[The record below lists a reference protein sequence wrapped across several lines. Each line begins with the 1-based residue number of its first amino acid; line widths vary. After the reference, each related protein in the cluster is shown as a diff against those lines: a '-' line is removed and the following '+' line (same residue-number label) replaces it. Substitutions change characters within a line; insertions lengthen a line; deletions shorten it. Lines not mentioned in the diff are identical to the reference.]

1 MIKDKLSLLPLQPGC
16 YLMKDKDN
24 TVIYVGKAKKLKNR
38 VSSYFVGAH
47 NYKTTKL
54 VQEIVDFDYIV
65 TDSEKEALLLEINL
79 IKDYSPK
86 YNISFMDNKYYPYIQ
101 LTKEKHPRLKIVRN
115 AQDKK
120 HKHFGPFPDGT
131 AARETFKLLNRLY
144 PLRKCN
150 HIPKKPCLYYSLN
163 QCVAPC
169 IQEVSDEVYK
179 EMTSSIT
186 KFIQGDTKEIIND
199 LQNKMM
205 SASEV
210 QNYELAKECR
220 DLITHIQHVTSKQ
233 HVQFND
239 LVDRDIVGYYSDKGY
254 LCLQLFFMRNGK
266 LLARDLNLVPAQDD
280 YQEQIISFLVQFY
293 QENTEPK
300 ELLVPQELD
309 IELLKEI
316 VNCKIIKPQKG
327 NKANLV
333 AMANENAKEQ
343 LEKKFLLIQK
353 NEASTTPSKKD
364 YRKFKIK
371 TVEGPDDYASMKEV
385 IYRRYYR
392 VLMEGLEK
400 PDLIIVD
407 GGKGQIKVAKEVID
421 ALNLNIMVCG
431 LAKDDRHSTSVL
443 LDSSGEVVEI
453 NRKSELFFLLTRMQ
467 DEVHRYAISFHKNVR
482 SKSLFQSILDS
493 VEGIGPKR
501 RKMLLKEFGSVKQLK
516 EAQLEQLERVLPH
529 EVALNLFNVLKA
541 DTEK

>member
-1 MIKDKLSLLPLQPGC
+1 M
-16 YLMKDKDN
+16 
-24 TVIYVGKAKKLKNR
+24 
-38 VSSYFVGAH
+38 
-47 NYKTTKL
+47 
-54 VQEIVDFDYIV
+54 
-65 TDSEKEALLLEINL
+65 
-79 IKDYSPK
+79 
-86 YNISFMDNKYYPYIQ
+86 
-101 LTKEKHPRLKIVRN
+101 
-115 AQDKK
+115 
-120 HKHFGPFPDGT
+120 
-131 AARETFKLLNRLY
+131 
-144 PLRKCN
+144 
-150 HIPKKPCLYYSLN
+150 N

-353 NEASTTPSKKD
+353 
-364 YRKFKIK
+364 
-371 TVEGPDDYASMKEV
+371 MK
-385 IYRRYYR
+385 
-392 VLMEGLEK
+392 
-400 PDLIIVD
+400 
-407 GGKGQIKVAKEVID
+407 
-421 ALNLNIMVCG
+421 
-431 LAKDDRHSTSVL
+431 L
-443 LDSSGEVVEI
+443 L
-453 NRKSELFFLLTRMQ
+453 
-467 DEVHRYAISFHKNVR
+467 
-482 SKSLFQSILDS
+482 
-493 VEGIGPKR
+493 
-501 RKMLLKEFGSVKQLK
+501 
-516 EAQLEQLERVLPH
+516 QLEQSSSW
-529 EVALNLFNVLKA
+529 
-541 DTEK
+541 EKY